1 MAILVLRQTTWRNI
15 SKPCSTLVK
24 FGTVVTFSSTILWEA
39 IKLTPPVLLLDEA
52 DIFLEERTI
61 ADLERNSLVS
71 GDFHPRLPVMKL
83 LTQIK
88 FFSAFLSTM
97 MVFLS

>member
-1 MAILVLRQTTWRNI
+1 MWRNI
-15 SKPCSTLVK
+15 SKQCFTLVK
-24 FGTVVTFSSTILWEA
+24 FGTVVAFSSTVFWEA
-39 IKLTPPVLLLDEA
+39 TKLTPPVLLLDEA